1 MTASASLGRLLLD
14 QAQRQE
20 HTDLEIAVGPE
31 DASCTLAAHQS
42 VLAAR
47 SPVLAAMFRHTAFQE
62 GQTAKVRL
70 VDVDVET
77 FKQYLHLLYTGDLEE
92 GLNLDY
98 ILEVL
103 VIADRFQSPG
113 FGDVLARR
121 LRDLVTW
128 DETVGKVMMTY
139 VRLPED
145 SEYSGSLVGV
155 MGDQLTQLSFKDALR
170 QTQKAVLQPIDEDT
184 SRLKAIAA
192 RGLIFSMLAFPIM
205 RDIADEAVNKRIVC
219 LLSLITDTFGSLCEL
234 PDEPR
239 AKRAR
244 KACERAETGGGPGA

>member
-92 GLNLDY
+92 GLNLDH

-239 AKRAR
+239 ERAAKRAR
-244 KACERAETGGGPGA
+244 GPGAGAAGAA

>member
-1 MTASASLGRLLLD
+1 MTASLGRLLLD

-47 SPVLAAMFRHTAFQE
+47 SPVLAAMFRHKFQE

-92 GLNLDY
+92 DLNLDN

-239 AKRAR
+239 AAKRRRA
-244 KACERAETGGGPGA
+244 ERAEAGPGAGAA